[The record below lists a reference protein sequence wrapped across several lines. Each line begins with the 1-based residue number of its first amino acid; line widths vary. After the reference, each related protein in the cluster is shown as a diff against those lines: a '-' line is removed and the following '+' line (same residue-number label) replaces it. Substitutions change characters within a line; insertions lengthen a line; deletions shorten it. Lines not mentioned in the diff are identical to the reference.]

1 MFTSRHAR
9 HPPPAAQP
17 RPARP
22 PSPAAPTGPPHPAG
36 PAHPAGSARPA
47 GPTRPGRHARP
58 VNKVSRTR
66 LGARVVALL
75 AVGTTVFGLSACSPG
90 APLPNPGVTASQ
102 QAVAA
107 QAQEASSTAP
117 TLSPSQ
123 GSNTL
128 TAVSGT
134 PKR

>member
-9 HPPPAAQP
+9 HARPARHP
-17 RPARP
+17 RPARSA
-22 PSPAAPTGPPHPAG
+22 SPAQPAG
-36 PAHPAGSARPA
+36 SAHPAGSARPA
-47 GPTRPGRHARP
+47 GPARPGRHVRR
-58 VNKVSRTR
+58 VNKVSRMR

-107 QAQEASSTAP
+107 KAQEASSTAP

>member
-9 HPPPAAQP
+9 HARPAGHP
-17 RPARP
+17 RPARSA
-22 PSPAAPTGPPHPAG
+22 SPADPVSS
-36 PAHPAGSARPA
+36 AHPAGSARPA

>member
-9 HPPPAAQP
+9 HARPVGHP
-17 RPARP
+17 RPAR
-22 PSPAAPTGPPHPAG
+22 SAS

-47 GPTRPGRHARP
+47 GPARPGRHARP
-58 VNKVSRTR
+58 VKKVSRTR

>member
-9 HPPPAAQP
+9 HARHAGRP
-17 RPARP
+17 RPA
-22 PSPAAPTGPPHPAG
+22 SSAS
-36 PAHPAGSARPA
+36 PAHPARSARPA
-47 GPTRPGRHARP
+47 GSTHPGRHARR
-58 VNKVSRTR
+58 VDKVSRVR

-102 QAVAA
+102 EAVAA
-107 QAQEASSTAP
+107 KAQEASSTAP
-117 TLSPSQ
+117 TFSPSQ
-123 GSNTL
+123 GPDTL
-128 TAVSGT
+128 TAASGT

>member
-1 MFTSRHAR
+1 M
-9 HPPPAAQP
+9 
-17 RPARP
+17 
-22 PSPAAPTGPPHPAG
+22 
-36 PAHPAGSARPA
+36 
-47 GPTRPGRHARP
+47 
-58 VNKVSRTR
+58 NKVSRTR

-107 QAQEASSTAP
+107 KAQEASSTAP

>member
-1 MFTSRHAR
+1 M
-9 HPPPAAQP
+9 
-17 RPARP
+17 
-22 PSPAAPTGPPHPAG
+22 
-36 PAHPAGSARPA
+36 
-47 GPTRPGRHARP
+47 
-58 VNKVSRTR
+58 R

-107 QAQEASSTAP
+107 KAQEASSTAP

-123 GSNTL
+123 GPNTL
-128 TAVSGT
+128 TAASGT

>member
-9 HPPPAAQP
+9 HARPAGHPRPASSA

-22 PSPAAPTGPPHPAG
+22 S
-36 PAHPAGSARPA
+36 
-47 GPTRPGRHARP
+47 RPGRHARP
-58 VNKVSRTR
+58 VKKVNRVR
-66 LGARVVALL
+66 LSGRVVALL

-107 QAQEASSTAP
+107 RAQEASSSAP

-123 GSNTL
+123 GPNTL
-128 TAVSGT
+128 TAASGT

>member
-9 HPPPAAQP
+9 HARPAGHP
-17 RPARP
+17 RPAR
-22 PSPAAPTGPPHPAG
+22 
-36 PAHPAGSARPA
+36 SARPA
-47 GPTRPGRHARP
+47 GSAHPGRHARR
-58 VNKVSRTR
+58 VDKVSRAR

-107 QAQEASSTAP
+107 KVQEASSTAP

-123 GSNTL
+123 GPDTL
-128 TAVSGT
+128 TAASGR